1 MVEARGIVKKY
12 GNSAAQQPRR
22 VQKSL
27 GKQTTPTGRRYFSLY
42 CYLWDAVDKGLD
54 SFSRVA
60 QDLGLTHISVAAS
73 YHGGKALL
81 PHNSKQPVYFIE
93 DGAVYFRPASR
104 FFAGTHLRPLVAQ
117 LVEKRDYFGDLV
129 EKCRKRGVKATAWTV
144 ALHNTHLGTTYPEIS
159 SQNVFGNRYFHSLC
173 PSQPGV
179 IAYLRGLARSLASYD
194 IDAVEF
200 ETFEYVPFR
209 HYAFLEKEGI
219 AVTPMACL
227 LLSLCFCPAC
237 QAVARK
243 RGVSTRLLAKAV
255 KEWLQEYFA
264 GKNRSIAPVK
274 ELVHQISG
282 LNEYL
287 EARFDVLSAA
297 FENISAL
304 LHEHDKKVI
313 FLTIGQEED
322 RDYLTGVDL
331 RRVAQHA
338 DAVETLFYARR
349 LDEAQSVVK
358 ALQKASGTD
367 RPVYCAIRPGY
378 PDASSSSDVAELTKS
393 VLGAGA
399 TGVSYYNFGLLEE
412 THMPWIRGAIREARK
427 HLTGASEIET
437 GRASVAPMPSKGF
450 VRPNVLR
457 KAF

>member
-1 MVEARGIVKKY
+1 MVEARGIVKKRD
-12 GNSAAQQPRR
+12 NNPAQQPRR
-22 VQKSL
+22 LQKLPGTEPAPAS
-27 GKQTTPTGRRYFSLY
+27 REYFSLY

-54 SFSRVA
+54 RFSRVA
-60 QDLGLTHISVAAS
+60 QELGLTHISVAAS

-93 DGAVYFRPASR
+93 DGAVYFHPTSR
-104 FFAGTHLRPLVAQ
+104 FFTGTRMRPLVSH
-117 LVEKRDYFGDLV
+117 LVKQRDYFGDLV

-144 ALHNTHLGTTYPEIS
+144 ALHNTYLGTNYPEIS
-159 SQNVFGNRYFHSLC
+159 TQNVFGNRYLHSLC

-179 IAYLRGLARSLASYD
+179 IAYLRGLARSLAAYD

-227 LLSLCFCPAC
+227 LLSLCFCSAC
-237 QAVARK
+237 QAVAKK

-255 KEWLQEYFA
+255 KEWLREYFA
-264 GKNRSIAPVK
+264 GKNRSTAPVK
-274 ELVHQISG
+274 ELLHQISG

-287 EARFDVLSAA
+287 EVRFNVLGAA
-297 FENISAL
+297 FEEISAL
-304 LHEHDKKVI
+304 LHEHDKKVV
-313 FLTIGQEED
+313 FLTIGQEEA

-331 RRVAQHA
+331 RGVAQHA
-338 DAVETLFYARR
+338 DAIETLFYARR
-349 LDEAQSVVK
+349 SDEAPLVVK
-358 ALQKASGTD
+358 ALHKASGTD

-378 PDASSSSDVAELTKS
+378 PDASSSSDV
-393 VLGAGA
+393 LGAGA
-399 TGVSYYNFGLLEE
+399 AGVSYYNFGLLEE
-412 THMPWIRGAIREARK
+412 THMPWIRNAIQEARK
-427 HLTGASEIET
+427 PSTRTSEIEAD
-437 GRASVAPMPSKGF
+437 GASVAPMPSEGF